1 MITFLIFAG
10 IIAASGVLCWFVLPA
25 RLNIFEK
32 DVKRLT
38 ARGTGLSMA
47 LVAEEFE
54 EDEDDNAAAPF

>member
-1 MITFLIFAG
+1 
-10 IIAASGVLCWFVLPA
+10 VLCWFVLPA